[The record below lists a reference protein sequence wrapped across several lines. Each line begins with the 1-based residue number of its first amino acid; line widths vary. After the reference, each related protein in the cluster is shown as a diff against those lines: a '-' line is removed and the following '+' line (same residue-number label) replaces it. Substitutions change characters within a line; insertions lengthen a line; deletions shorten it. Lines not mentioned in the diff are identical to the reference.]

1 MATAALA
8 SGDAGDDAGPES
20 REAPEF
26 ILLRRSA
33 CSWEDTVQASFQAY
47 APHPPN
53 LWSLERCAGEDPD
66 GLYAHYPYVLRCR
79 KYKLKA
85 AAGSSWMGRQI
96 VLELA
101 RWGAKKAL
109 KEHTCPEAFSSSKQD
124 KRPRLCFPFV
134 SAASVVTRV
143 DALGETEAFAMD
155 SCRCFKGAAFELRI
169 RDAATGER
177 PRGRIMVYL
186 VIKLPARRRDGGG
199 IAEIGPH
206 SLPGTPFTAPAPYP
220 PLPAKHAGG
229 GPVPPN
235 PKRPRAPA
243 GSDFESASE
252 GEEGRSAPG
261 RPAPPEPS
269 FLSPRDPNPDPE
281 EAALLG
287 LEGAGFAYPRPPQDA
302 PSGDARP
309 IDIVSASASAAS
321 SSSASASLLASLEAK
336 FWDLLLRLESRA
348 LAPPA
353 RPDAGPA
360 AARVVGDVE
369 ELFVKLSNLSV
380 DPDAPAPVYVSRPSP
395 PPPLPP
401 LPDPDLPASPA
412 PLRFSPAPYL
422 LEPHEE
428 EEFMRRVGEAEDAGA
443 ASALAVLLGDPR
455 VLGTPLLRTTAGRI
469 RTRHLL
475 QLIRVNA
482 GASCPGRPRVFFPPA
497 PRPLEFPS
505 REETERAC
513 QNVWN
518 FVLLATSDYVL
529 LSPDFSL
536 LPFEEVPRPAPPRPA
551 PAPAPP
557 RLTAPVPDP
566 GPGRPGPR
574 RARASDDQLTMYR
587 FVRSSS
593 RCTSAR
599 STLRRGPPRASG
611 GRRGPSSSPSKPG
624 QAFPHTTPP
633 PPRLSPSA
641 RAAFTL
647 RQYGHLRAALELQF
661 EAWDTL
667 LRLRV
672 YPHRLESEVL
682 RELCE
687 LHVQIGRVDLAR
699 HFAEKLY
706 WFEETEDDVE
716 AKVTCL
722 QTLGYIEWYDGDA
735 AAGAEIY
742 SRGVETGRELV
753 ERSGG
758 NPAYALR
765 MGRCSRIFAL
775 CQFASGLVSRWGR
788 SYYAGAK
795 VVDETCEVTSGDH
808 DEFGILACG
817 IVFTP
822 EGFKLR
828 HAIRILRA
836 ALLHLEWSNRRSRTP
851 HKSASALY
859 HIGLMC
865 ALDGQLEEALEL
877 FSGAAARYACTP
889 ELAASFPDSHPRIRN
904 LRRAAACVAARLRRP
919 LPPELASAPAAG
931 HDPHRAARGQR
942 PRGLGLRLVP
952 APNADQADWT
962 SRGVPVDPELRAVIT
977 STYPAE
983 TVAQISAWLA
993 DGPA

>member
-8 SGDAGDDAGPES
+8 SGDASDDAGPES

-85 AAGSSWMGRQI
+85 AAGSSWIGRQL

-109 KEHTCPEAFSSSKQD
+109 KEHTCPEALSSSKQH
-124 KRPRLCFPFV
+124 KRPRLSFPFV
-134 SAASVVTRV
+134 NAASVATRV

-155 SCRCFKGAAFELRI
+155 SCRCLQGAAFELCI

-177 PRGRIMVYL
+177 PRGRIMVHL
-186 VIKLPARRRDGGG
+186 LSKPPAQRRYGGG
-199 IAEIGPH
+199 IAEVGPD
-206 SLPGTPFTAPAPYP
+206 SLPGTPAPAPAPAPYP

-261 RPAPPEPS
+261 RPAPPQPT
-269 FLSPRDPNPDPE
+269 FLARGYPDPE

-380 DPDAPAPVYVSRPSP
+380 DPDAPAPVYISRPS
-395 PPPLPP
+395 PLPP

-422 LEPHEE
+422 LESHEE

-482 GASCPGRPRVFFPPA
+482 GASGPGRPRAFFPPRPSVDA
-497 PRPLEFPS
+497 VLDSLASHLLSSPLEYPS

-513 QNVWN
+513 QNAWN

-536 LPFEEVPRPAPPRPA
+536 LPFEESR
-551 PAPAPP
+551 P
-557 RLTAPVPDP
+557 RLRRPINHVPLRSQLLALHERALDASE
-566 GPGRPGPR
+566 GAAARLGRPPWAELLTVE
-574 RARASDDQLTMYR
+574 ARASPPSHSSP
-587 FVRSSS
+587 RSSS
-593 RCTSAR
+593 R
-599 STLRRGPPRASG
+599 L
-611 GRRGPSSSPSKPG
+611 SSSPRAWGRSG
-624 QAFPHTTPP
+624 EEGT
-633 PPRLSPSA
+633 A

-647 RQYGHLRAALELQF
+647 RQYGHLRKALELQF

-706 WFEETEDDVE
+706 WFEETDDDVE

-722 QTLGYIEWYDGDA
+722 QTLGYIEWYDGDP

-765 MGRCSRIFAL
+765 MGRCSRSLAL

-817 IVFTP
+817 IVFRP

-836 ALLHLEWSNRRSRTP
+836 VLLHLEWSNRRSRTP

-865 ALDGQLEEALEL
+865 ALDGQLEEALDL

-889 ELAASFPDSHPRIRN
+889 ELAASFPDSHPRMRN

-919 LPPELASAPAAG
+919 LPPELASAPG
-931 HDPHRAARGQR
+931 DDPHPARGQR
-942 PRGLGLRLVP
+942 PRSLGLRLAP
-952 APNADQADWT
+952 APSADQADWT

-993 DGPA
+993 NGPA